1 MDFELT
7 PAPHPSYALES
18 SSGESDWAEDELP
31 VSARSALPLK
41 KHLAP
46 EAVVSLQGNAQA
58 LKQGTEVVFLVGE
71 AGERIAQGVE
81 VGREMVEVY
90 VDGEQQGAIYQPSLG
105 PTLVFL
111 STALPLASLHP
122 LASFLLDTLTPS
134 HSTILSSYYLPSY
147 NPPTITQ
154 PLEPASR
161 LPILYLSSPS
171 PSPSSSITQLRNS
184 SILEPFTPP
193 NLLHGL
199 PSILLML
206 SALRPSASS
215 TLLLLP
221 TTTIPQPLNGP
232 FSLLSPV
239 TQPSSTTLYDA
250 GGPTGLGDSGGIFRE
265 LAADGRL
272 GRGKLQAIKD
282 ALGWSWWN
290 PEEKAGG
297 RGFDWLETQRRARRR
312 DEASSMFM

>member
-31 VSARSALPLK
+31 VSARSTLASK

-46 EAVVSLQGNAQA
+46 EPVVSLQGDAQA
-58 LKQGTEVVFLVGE
+58 LKKGAEVVFLVGE
-71 AGERIAQGVE
+71 AGERLAQGVE
-81 VGREMVEVY
+81 VAREMVEVL
-90 VDGEQQGAIYQPSLG
+90 VDGEQQGAIYQPSPG

-122 LASFLLDTLTPS
+122 LASFLLDTLAPS
-134 HSTILSSYYLPSY
+134 HSTILASYHLPSY
-147 NPPTITQ
+147 IPPTSTQ
-154 PLEPASR
+154 SLEPASR

-171 PSPSSSITQLRNS
+171 PSSSIAQLRTS

-221 TTTIPQPLNGP
+221 TTTLPQPLNGP

-239 TQPSSTTLYDA
+239 TQPPSTTLYDA
-250 GGPTGLGDSGGIFRE
+250 GGPTGLGDPSGIFRE
-265 LAADGRL
+265 LAAGGRS
-272 GRGKLQAIKD
+272 GRGKLQAVKD
-282 ALGWSWWN
+282 ALGWSWWT
-290 PEEKAGG
+290 PEDKAG
-297 RGFDWLETQRRARRR
+297 RGFDWLEKQRRARRR